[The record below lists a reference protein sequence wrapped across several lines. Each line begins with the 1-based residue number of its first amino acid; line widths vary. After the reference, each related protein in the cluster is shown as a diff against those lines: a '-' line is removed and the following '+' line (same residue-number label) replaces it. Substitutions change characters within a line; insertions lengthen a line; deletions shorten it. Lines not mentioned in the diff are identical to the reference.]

1 MTLPLVALSPNPRAG
16 AQIDHSLSSLGFLQ
30 IHQIGIDPALTEA
43 VFAASKAFFD
53 GPQEAKERSAY
64 GSAQENFGF
73 QGMMEENLD
82 PQAPADLKQSF
93 SMRNIIAQPP
103 ADSRWPSAEFRDVMQ
118 RFYAQALEAA
128 HTIQTLMAGTLGL
141 DRDHF
146 TRAHSGEN
154 VTLRLLHYP
163 GTGLP
168 DPEPRQMGA
177 GAHTDYGFLTL
188 LFQREVG
195 GLQVIDK
202 AGAWIDV
209 PPRADAVVVNSG
221 DLLEC
226 WTNGRYKST
235 MHRVVP
241 RNGGQPRYSIA
252 VFIDPD
258 SDTVVETVPSCVSPG
273 NPARFAPMTAGEH
286 LQARLAA
293 SHKGRFAQ

>member
-1 MTLPLVALSPNPRAG
+1 MTLRLVAFSHNPHAG
-16 AQIDHSLSSLGFLQ
+16 AEIDHSLASLGFLQ
-30 IHQIGIDPALTEA
+30 ITDIGIDPGLLDA
-43 VFAASKAFFD
+43 VFLASGAFFD
-53 GPQEAKERSAY
+53 GPEKAKRRSAY
-64 GSAQENFGF
+64 GSAQENFGY
-73 QGMMEENLD
+73 QGVMEENLD

-93 SMRNIIAQPP
+93 SMRNILAQPP
-103 ADSRWPSAEFRDVMQ
+103 ADSRWPSAAFRDLMQ
-118 RFYAQALEAA
+118 RFYAQTLAAA
-128 HTIQTLMAGTLGL
+128 HRLQACMAHTLGL
-141 DRDHF
+141 EPDHF
-146 TRAHSGEN
+146 IQSHSGEN

-163 GTGLP
+163 STGLP
-168 DPEPRQMGA
+168 APQPGQMGA

-188 LFQREVG
+188 LFQRDVG

-241 RNGGQPRYSIA
+241 KIGDRARLSIA

-258 SDTVVETVPSCVSPG
+258 SDTLVEAVPSCVSAQ
-273 NPARFAPMTAGEH
+273 NPARFAPITAGEH
-286 LQARLAA
+286 LQARLTA
-293 SHKGRFAQ
+293 SHMGRFDR